1 MGNNLRL
8 PPEGYEE
15 IDLLDVLLDQ
25 ENTDPIALALE
36 DGRIIHFEQ
45 VAVIPMKVN
54 GEQVLHCLL
63 RPIDEIEGIGPDQAI
78 LFYLDMDDDG
88 NDILAV
94 QADEEIIQEAY
105 QIYLDLLSESD
116 E

>member
-1 MGNNLRL
+1 MGSNLRL

-25 ENTDPIALALE
+25 ENTDPIALAVE
-36 DGRIIHFEQ
+36 DGRIIRFEQ

-54 GEQVLHCLL
+54 DENVLHCLL
-63 RPIDEIEGIGPDQAI
+63 RPIDEIEGVGPDQAI

-94 QADEEIIQEAY
+94 QSDEGIMQEAY